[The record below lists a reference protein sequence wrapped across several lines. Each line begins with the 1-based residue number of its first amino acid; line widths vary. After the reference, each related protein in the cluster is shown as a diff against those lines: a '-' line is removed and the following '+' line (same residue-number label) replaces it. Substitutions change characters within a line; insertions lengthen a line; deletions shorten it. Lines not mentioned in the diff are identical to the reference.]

1 MSGNATSRHV
11 GQACVRGGNVFPG
24 RDLTHRAALYSFRNP
39 TNQGASQR
47 HPMTFA
53 DERPNSCWKT
63 VGKHRSIIMNP
74 RKKNLDMPTLGQSG
88 WRSVFGRRSLL
99 WISLSVPLLCGF
111 PALGQP
117 KHSLTANVLDGAL
130 ADPTRTAPTS
140 RTQSPDQ
147 QLPGTISGTIV
158 DATGANVAGAHV
170 KLARE
175 NQSLGQDVVSDA
187 VGQFSFANVSP
198 GPFQLTTSSEGFAT
212 QTYSG
217 VLHSGENCVVQPIML
232 VVVAVSTEVLV
243 SLSPTQ
249 EAEAEIKDEEKQRV
263 LGVLPNFYVT
273 YNPTAAPLSSKQKF
287 KLAWKATVDPVNFVV
302 VAGTAGIEQAANAF
316 GGYRQGAQGYARRYG
331 ATYGDSVTSTFIGSA
346 ILPSLFKQD
355 PRYFYKGTG
364 SIRSRVLYA
373 IANSVICKGDNGHWQ
388 ANYSAILGGLASG
401 GISNLYYP
409 AADRE
414 GAELTVQNA
423 LIGIGS
429 SAATN
434 ILQEFVIR
442 KLTRHPPNY
451 AAPKPNGQ

>member
-1 MSGNATSRHV
+1 
-11 GQACVRGGNVFPG
+11 
-24 RDLTHRAALYSFRNP
+24 
-39 TNQGASQR
+39 
-47 HPMTFA
+47 
-53 DERPNSCWKT
+53 
-63 VGKHRSIIMNP
+63 
-74 RKKNLDMPTLGQSG
+74 
-88 WRSVFGRRSLL
+88 
-99 WISLSVPLLCGF
+99 
-111 PALGQP
+111 
-117 KHSLTANVLDGAL
+117 
-130 ADPTRTAPTS
+130 
-140 RTQSPDQ
+140 
-147 QLPGTISGTIV
+147 
-158 DATGANVAGAHV
+158 
-170 KLARE
+170 
-175 NQSLGQDVVSDA
+175 
-187 VGQFSFANVSP
+187 
-198 GPFQLTTSSEGFAT
+198 
-212 QTYSG
+212 
-217 VLHSGENCVVQPIML
+217 ML
-232 VVVAVSTEVLV
+232 VVAVASTEVHV

-273 YNPTAAPLSSKQKF
+273 YNPAAVPLSSKQKF

-302 VAGTAGIEQAANAF
+302 VAGAAGLEQAANAF
-316 GGYRQGAQGYARRYG
+316 GGYGQGAQGYAKRYG
-331 ATYGDSVTSTFIGSA
+331 AAYADSVTSTFIGSA

-414 GAELTVQNA
+414 GAELTMQNA